1 MTQETQ
7 PPGSGT
13 NDGWVEVSPGQYMLS
28 IDAKWIGLN
37 AKSGGKYLTPTVEEV
52 KNNMR
57 QKWLKYE
64 YEAILNSEYKRTGG
78 SNYTPPKKKHKKRKR

>member
-7 PPGSGT
+7 LHGLGT
-13 NDGWVEVSPGQYMLS
+13 NDACLWVERDGVHMRL
-28 IDAKWIGLN
+28 IDYLAMELN
-37 AKSGGKYLTPTVEEV
+37 AKSGGKYIVTTVEEI

-57 QKWLKYE
+57 EKWLKYE

-78 SNYTPPKKKHKKRKR
+78 SNYTPPKKKHKKRK